1 MKWLL
6 LLNGLALL
14 VYATF
19 VAAFLFADVRLFPQ
33 LSTMMPPPEAVGTAI
48 REGGDV
54 EGLRAIAMILYDHVR
69 DQAAVV
75 NSLVDDMVFWGR
87 LHFLAA
93 LGLACLNVALLLRLR
108 RATGRKN

>member
-6 LLNGLALL
+6 RLNILAA
-14 VYATF
+14 VAYASF

-33 LSTMMPPPEAVGTAI
+33 LGVLTPPPEAVATAI
-48 REGGDV
+48 REGGNI
-54 EGLRAIAMILYDHVR
+54 EGLREIAMVLYDHVS

-75 NSLVDDMVFWGR
+75 NRLVGDTLFWGR

-93 LGLACLNVALLLRLR
+93 FGLACLNVALLLRAR
-108 RATGRKN
+108 RAPRQNG